1 MSVQVSSRMQGQ
13 PLVWDLW
20 YDVSRG
26 ADGEPKLLRKTRGSA
41 RSKMTPRDRLLCSQA
56 GWVQP
61 ETCSFTCTL
70 VTNLKEELD
79 IEVG

>member
-1 MSVQVSSRMQGQ
+1 MQGQ

-41 RSKMTPRDRLLCSQA
+41 RSTMTARERLLCSQA
-56 GWVQP
+56 GWNP

-70 VTNLKEELD
+70 VTNLKEELN
-79 IEVG
+79 IEVSWLEFY